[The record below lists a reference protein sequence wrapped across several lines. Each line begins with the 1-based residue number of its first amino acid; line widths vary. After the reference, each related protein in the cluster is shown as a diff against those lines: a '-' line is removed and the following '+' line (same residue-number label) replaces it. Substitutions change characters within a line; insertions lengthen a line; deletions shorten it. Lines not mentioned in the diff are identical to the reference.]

1 MFYTNIRS
9 PVNPFVSRADVL
21 ATLVPVT
28 DDKKQAGFI
37 AGGPRRVRGEDE
49 GFWAFLLG
57 WITSLFKVDRRI

>member
-1 MFYTNIRS
+1 MFSCQPVMS
-9 PVNPFVSRADVL
+9 PAHVL
-21 ATLVPVT
+21 ATLVTMT
-28 DDKKQAGFI
+28 DEKQAGFI

>member
-1 MFYTNIRS
+1 MFYTNVCS
-9 PVNPFVSRADVL
+9 PVNPSWAHVL
-21 ATLVPVT
+21 ATLVTMT
-28 DDKKQAGFI
+28 DEKQAGFI

>member
-1 MFYTNIRS
+1 M
-9 PVNPFVSRADVL
+9 SRADVL
-21 ATLVPVT
+21 ATLVTVT
-28 DDKKQAGFI
+28 DEKAGFI